1 LRIEKDGYTTFAR
14 ELEIAKGEEKIVAIT
29 LRRDEPITP
38 PTVPEATSNT
48 SSNST
53 PPGSSRRS
61 VTATLVAPPPLE
73 EWLVGREILTVKQ
86 DGTAMFTKIQDA
98 LDALKP
104 GQVVE
109 VLDRGPYV
117 ENLVAVD
124 LASDT
129 GLISRVQ
136 SIVNSTRFAKPVKNQ
151 VQLAGHELQATDS
164 FRLAGF
170 AFCDTSTDDLP
181 ALGASLVFVTSLRDF
196 TIEDCFFDTITTS
209 HNRPANLN
217 AVSFWAN
224 GDAVLQDSMVLG
236 RIGIFNNGNATI
248 QHNFCSNHPVQ
259 AITLGGTSS
268 CGTRTFQWNV
278 IDSPQGVGPMVGQSK
293 GESPQIV
300 LRSNTIRTGKRSID
314 FTTSMPTARLVA
326 EQNIFV
332 GQRRMQ
338 VIASLELSALQVNWL
353 FRNNA
358 VSGRDESDVNEIPLF
373 PTENS
378 VEPSFLSLK
387 PSDRDYMRVAPNGPF
402 APASD
407 GTFLGALPPGP
418 APPEGD
424 WFTRLQ
430 ERWKVA
436 ITLRRDEPIT
446 PPAVPEATSNDSSD
460 STPQGSS
467 RRSVTATLV
476 EPPPLDK
483 WLKGRKIL
491 TVKQDGS
498 AMFTKIQDALDALKS
513 GQVVEVLDKGPYREQ
528 IQTAPPDDTALVSR
542 CQTEIHAPTLVA
554 DDACCVFA
562 PANGFRLLGIAF
574 IDKSTEPTDASA
586 AFFKLLAAG
595 NVWVSDCLFD
605 ASRSTMAERRLFH
618 TLSVD
623 ARSNAKVM
631 VFESVILGGLR
642 LAGNNS
648 GQIQVKKSCIR
659 LAPHRDVFIR
669 GYSSEPMEAI
679 LELNVI
685 HSSDGNS
692 LSIGTDTNTRLSLR
706 LLGNT
711 IVSSVSGESPGVPA
725 LGAQASA
732 AADQL
737 VAERNIFVGHRRFTT
752 LTQSPASIPE
762 TWQLKRNAISH
773 VDPHDDRAIP
783 LAENE
788 TKATPEFFSREES
801 DRNYMRVKPTGAFSV
816 QPDGTFIGALPP
828 GPAPPEGDWFTR
840 LQERWKVAITLRRD
854 EPITPPAVPEATSND
869 SSDSTPPGSSRRSV
883 TATLEPPPLEEWL
896 KDREILTVKQDGSA
910 MFTKIQDALDKAKPG
925 QVVEIL
931 DRGPYREKLHHYE
944 ADDLGVI
951 SRVGSVIVPSE
962 YKQVDLNGTPLM
974 VVHVFKS
981 AAGIRMHGLRF
992 EFDHAIPVRGISIRC
1007 PGAVVEH
1014 CVFRFAGRLQA
1025 EGASVVQ
1032 FESGEETT
1040 WTVPTIVRD
1049 CEFLS
1054 GGIHAYSYQES
1065 PLTASVII
1073 YRNLF
1078 AGEFIGRS
1086 YAVNVNPNWQAIW
1099 IRENVFAG
1107 DRPANLLRLNGG
1119 EPPTGRKVHILNN
1132 TFLHADEAIL
1142 VAYAPPYD
1150 GVLLENNL
1158 FAAPAFNFQT
1168 PGMRTKAIASW
1179 QLRNNWFA
1187 QPRDLAEDDL
1197 RTLGDTNLIG
1207 PLNFLSTDE
1216 SHRDFLRLP
1225 ATSPA
1230 ATGGAGG
1237 DQPTYLGAL
1246 PPGPAPPDGDWFTR
1260 LMERWK
1266 AVREE

>member
-1 LRIEKDGYTTFAR
+1 
-14 ELEIAKGEEKIVAIT
+14 
-29 LRRDEPITP
+29 
-38 PTVPEATSNT
+38 
-48 SSNST
+48 
-53 PPGSSRRS
+53 
-61 VTATLVAPPPLE
+61 LVEPPPLD

-86 DGTAMFTKIQDA
+86 DGSAMFTKIQDA

-109 VLDRGPYV
+109 VLDKGPYR
-117 ENLVAVD
+117 ETLNRNMPT
-124 LASDT
+124 DT
-129 GLISRVQ
+129 GLITRASTHVILRDWQTIDANPAHPFTHQGHSLGSGLRLSGFIFSSEPRHEAVLMALHGDSVTVEECVFPNIATYETRQRGVSIRAGRIDRPRQIVVRDCVFGGEIYFGLYGGGSRLTVTRNHFRAAVPGLGIGCVQ
-136 SIVNSTRFAKPVKNQ
+136 GSGANHEIAIRENVFDRPMVRAIQAGMQDGTFN
-151 VQLAGHELQATDS
+151 LAGVIERNTILAYRECMHIGNGIPAGVLRIEYNVSLADRCAT
-164 FRLAGF
+164 LVK
-170 AFCDTSTDDLP
+170 
-181 ALGASLVFVTSLRDF
+181 GAEQF
-196 TIEDCFFDTITTS
+196 EDRAAE
-209 HNRPANLN
+209 H
-217 AVSFWAN
+217 
-224 GDAVLQDSMVLG
+224 VLQRWNGYSRAFPDADG
-236 RIGIFNNGNATI
+236 RPL
-248 QHNFCSNHPVQ
+248 HPSNLIAVPKFISD
-259 AITLGGTSS
+259 APDD
-268 CGTRTFQWNV
+268 RNY
-278 IDSPQGVGPMVGQSK
+278 
-293 GESPQIV
+293 
-300 LRSNTIRTGKRSID
+300 
-314 FTTSMPTARLVA
+314 ARLV
-326 EQNIFV
+326 
-332 GQRRMQ
+332 
-338 VIASLELSALQVNWL
+338 IA
-353 FRNNA
+353 
-358 VSGRDESDVNEIPLF
+358 D
-373 PTENS
+373 
-378 VEPSFLSLK
+378 
-387 PSDRDYMRVAPNGPF
+387 PF
-402 APASD
+402 ASAESAA
-407 GTFLGALPPGP
+407 GGKTYYGALPPGP

-460 STPQGSS
+460 STPPGSS

-840 LQERWKVAITLRRD
+840 LQERWKVAITPLIRTRPSISAPILRH
-854 EPITPPAVPEATSND
+854 
-869 SSDSTPPGSSRRSV
+869 
-883 TATLEPPPLEEWL
+883 
-896 KDREILTVKQDGSA
+896 Q
-910 MFTKIQDALDKAKPG
+910 
-925 QVVEIL
+925 
-931 DRGPYREKLHHYE
+931 
-944 ADDLGVI
+944 
-951 SRVGSVIVPSE
+951 
-962 YKQVDLNGTPLM
+962 
-974 VVHVFKS
+974 
-981 AAGIRMHGLRF
+981 
-992 EFDHAIPVRGISIRC
+992 
-1007 PGAVVEH
+1007 
-1014 CVFRFAGRLQA
+1014 
-1025 EGASVVQ
+1025 
-1032 FESGEETT
+1032 
-1040 WTVPTIVRD
+1040 TVPT
-1049 CEFLS
+1049 S
-1054 GGIHAYSYQES
+1054 G
-1065 PLTASVII
+1065 V
-1073 YRNLF
+1073 
-1078 AGEFIGRS
+1078 
-1086 YAVNVNPNWQAIW
+1086 
-1099 IRENVFAG
+1099 
-1107 DRPANLLRLNGG
+1107 
-1119 EPPTGRKVHILNN
+1119 
-1132 TFLHADEAIL
+1132 
-1142 VAYAPPYD
+1142 
-1150 GVLLENNL
+1150 
-1158 FAAPAFNFQT
+1158 
-1168 PGMRTKAIASW
+1168 
-1179 QLRNNWFA
+1179 
-1187 QPRDLAEDDL
+1187 
-1197 RTLGDTNLIG
+1197 
-1207 PLNFLSTDE
+1207 
-1216 SHRDFLRLP
+1216 
-1225 ATSPA
+1225 
-1230 ATGGAGG
+1230 
-1237 DQPTYLGAL
+1237 
-1246 PPGPAPPDGDWFTR
+1246 
-1260 LMERWK
+1260 
-1266 AVREE
+1266 